1 MNQAIVYS
9 CPAYDIVE
17 GKPAPDYRCGCVE
30 IKDGDRLA
38 LAYESRNH
46 GTLHH
51 QYKAGSVIAYAL
63 RSGDDPIEAY
73 EREKARG
80 HSLHYLIPLGTS
92 ITAEKRDRYQMVEIK
107 VGQVVR
113 FEGRFFEIVAERND
127 NLGLKPA
134 ERPIPGAL

>member
-1 MNQAIVYS
+1 MNQAIVYK
-9 CPAYDIVE
+9 CPAFDVVTRN
-17 GKPAPDYRCGCVE
+17 PQPDYMGGCVE

-38 LAYESRNH
+38 LAFESKRY
-46 GTLHH
+46 GTMYRE
-51 QYKAGSVIAYAL
+51 YKAGSVISYAIL
-63 RSGDDPIEAY
+63 SGQDPIAAY

-80 HSLHYLIPLGTS
+80 HNLHYLIQCS
-92 ITAEKRDRYQMVEIK
+92 VSVTAHKRDRYELVEIK

-127 NLGLKPA
+127 NLSLKPC